1 MSEQHTQRVLDF
13 LWNTSGS
20 LQDSFDELLKL
31 ADDIQRESA
40 RLRAELDTAS
50 AKYQHVLTERDDAR
64 AELEAAKVIVQAKS
78 SGLTIAVF
86 ENHRL
91 TKELEKANTLR
102 VGSENIKTQEKKI
115 LLDEVQKNAA
125 LRAKV
130 ERYEKALN
138 GIPHTCHH
146 HPHLECAG
154 CTAREAVGD
163 NKEGQHR
170 E

>member
-1 MSEQHTQRVLDF
+1 MSDHTQRVMNFLLDCP
-13 LWNTSGS
+13 
-20 LQDSFDELLKL
+20 DELQEAFDASLVL
-31 ADDIQRESA
+31 ADEIQREA
-40 RLRAELDTAS
+40 DRLRAELDTAS
-50 AKYQHVLTERDDAR
+50 AKYQHVLKERDDAR